1 MHEDTENVKSFVN
14 IEHVYL
20 LNVKRHLCECAVIDL
35 QGDFHLIYH
44 VFFYKTTQTFNCIY
58 TPILF
63 LF

>member
-44 VFFYKTTQTFNCIY
+44 VIF
-58 TPILF
+58 
-63 LF
+63 